1 MLMVDSE
8 LDSGL
13 RASAGSSVLR
23 FCKMQAL
30 GNDFV
35 VVGEDELKRVLGSLK
50 NFGGRSEDALLS
62 KIAQQLCSRKFGVG
76 ADGFIVV
83 RKGSNADRLS
93 WIYINSDG
101 SISLMCGNGL
111 RCLALWAKVNAWA
124 PGDHYF
130 VETGKGPV
138 EITYVNAA
146 SISSDLG
153 EPQLIPSMVPVAD
166 SGKEPVIAREFE
178 QAGEKFNIS
187 CVSMGNPHCVIFEN
201 SFEDALLENRA
212 LKLQANKFFPEG
224 VNVEFVKVDSRNHLT
239 VRVYERGC
247 GRTLACASGAA
258 ATLVAAVL
266 EGKTERKVDVEL
278 EGGTLQI
285 EWNEANNHV
294 VITGPAAIV
303 FSGQLDMQSLNLE
316 AN

>member
-1 MLMVDSE
+1 M
-8 LDSGL
+8 
-13 RASAGSSVLR
+13 R

-50 NFGGRSEDALLS
+50 MLDGRPEDALLS
-62 KIAQQLCSRKFGVG
+62 QIAQKLCSRNFGIG

-83 RKGSNADRLS
+83 RKGSSADRLS
-93 WIYINSDG
+93 WTYINSDG

-111 RCLALWAKVNAWA
+111 RCLALWAKMNAWA
-124 PGDHYF
+124 PGDNYF

-138 EITYVNAA
+138 EITYVNAG
-146 SISSDLG
+146 SISTDLG

-166 SGKEPVIAREFE
+166 GGNQPVIAREFK
-178 QAGEKFNIS
+178 QAGEQFKIS

-201 SFEDALLENRA
+201 RFDDALLENRA
-212 LKLQANKFFPEG
+212 LKLQSNEFFPEG
-224 VNVEFVKVDSRNHLT
+224 VNVEFVKVDSKTHLT

-258 ATLVAAVL
+258 ATVVAAVL
-266 EGKTERKVDVEL
+266 EGRTERKVDVEL

-285 EWNEANNHV
+285 EWQQDSKHV
-294 VITGPAAIV
+294 LISGPAAIV
-303 FSGQLDMQSLNLE
+303 FSGQLDVQSLNLE
-316 AN
+316 AF